1 MEERMARTQESHHID
16 SAESTMSDDT
26 NAPLTPIQ
34 GSDGR
39 WTGVTPEP
47 YMASGYELLAQKE
60 YEQSLKRS
68 DDLYSHLGP
77 STEGPNWRALDP
89 VYNTPGSG
97 AVFRTPEE
105 QQQAMEDQY
114 GAFKQ
119 HYGYI
124 EDEDML

>member
-1 MEERMARTQESHHID
+1 MEERMARAQEGHHVD

-47 YMASGYELLAQKE
+47 YMASGYDMLAQKE
-60 YEQSLKRS
+60 YEQSAERS
-68 DDLYSHLGP
+68 KDGYSHFG
-77 STEGPNWRALDP
+77 TANGGPNWRAMDP
-89 VYNTPGSG
+89 IYNTPGSG

-105 QQQAMEDQY
+105 QQQVMENQY

-119 HYGYI
+119 HYGYV
-124 EDEDML
+124 EDEEML